1 MRCREKKLLEPTVAF
16 ESSFGPL
23 GAPNSTLE
31 WEAQLKEQG
40 TTILSMR
47 FLISPKTK
55 SVYQQLLIMLQTL
68 T

>member
-1 MRCREKKLLEPTVAF
+1 VAF